1 MEKKY
6 EASFFGYE
14 GRRERDQQD
23 IYDNDR
29 PWILAVDRV

>member
-14 GRRERDQQD
+14 GRRERDQD